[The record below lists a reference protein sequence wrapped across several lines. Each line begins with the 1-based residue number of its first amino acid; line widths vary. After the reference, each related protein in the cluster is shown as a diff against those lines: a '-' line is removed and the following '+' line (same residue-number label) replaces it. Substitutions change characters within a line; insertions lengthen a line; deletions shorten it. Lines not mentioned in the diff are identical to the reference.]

1 MKYQRRI
8 TEARRLEILQILA
21 EAPGYEAGEGLIYR
35 ALTVQGSADQVA
47 ADLAWL
53 DEQGLAAISAPGN
66 YKLAHITR
74 RGLDAATGRAHIPG
88 VARPL
93 PGEE

>member
-1 MKYQRRI
+1 MKYQKRI
-8 TEARRLEILQILA
+8 TEARRLEMLQILA
-21 EAPGYEAGEGLIYR
+21 EMPGYEAGEGLIYR
-35 ALTVQGSADQVA
+35 TITVQGSADQVA

-53 DEQGLAAISAPGN
+53 DEQGLVAVSAPGN

-74 RGLDAATGRAHIPG
+74 RGLDVATGRAVVPG